1 MFKNIR
7 FKIILIFFLIGII
20 IITGLGIFFLNAIND
35 LQVQVTNQNFAN
47 VEQEI
52 QILQNLKV
60 NTIITLII
68 VGVLLII
75 VGLLIAGFL
84 SKFVI
89 YPINKLIKSAEKVTE
104 EDRKKF
110 KSKKSND
117 VEDLESVLG
126 VMTTELKEKLS
137 EVSTQKNQIETIL
150 LHMTDGIIA
159 FNLDGEILLI
169 NPAAKKYLKI
179 EPEDNTFDDIFKKFN
194 LDINMEKIIY
204 LENWTST
211 EQRIQLEDKYMNV
224 FFAPFK
230 NESDRPDGVI
240 AVIQDITEH
249 VKLDNMQKEF
259 VADVSHELKTP
270 ITSIMGYADTLL
282 EGEYDKETQTKFL
295 NVIAT
300 EARRMARLVTDLL
313 TLSRYDSNKK
323 IIQRESFDLGELV
336 KKCQDKLAIEI
347 KKKNH
352 TVNCFVTADV
362 PPVYADK
369 DDIERV
375 VLNILSNSIKYTK
388 SGGEIKIYVGFVYN
402 DAYIKIFDNGIGIPE
417 EDLSRIFERFYRV
430 DKARTREMGGT
441 GLGLSIAK
449 EILDKNGGSI
459 DIKSV
464 VDQGTEVVV
473 RIPTITKS
481 SSFDIG
487 RKGVM

>member
-1 MFKNIR
+1 MDFGCFYLYSLNVLNNGIESGTLENLGQISDIITNIKNNTFITLT
-7 FKIILIFFLIGII
+7 ICTVVFLIV
-20 IITGLGIFFLNAIND
+20 GIFIF
-35 LQVQVTNQNFAN
+35 V
-47 VEQEI
+47 
-52 QILQNLKV
+52 
-60 NTIITLII
+60 
-68 VGVLLII
+68 
-75 VGLLIAGFL
+75 FL
-84 SKFVI
+84 SRFVI
-89 YPINKLIKSAEKVTE
+89 YPINKLIKSAEKIAE
-104 EDRKKF
+104 EDKDGIKKT
-110 KSKKSND
+110 KSKKKTDMDNLED
-117 VEDLESVLG
+117 VIGL
-126 VMTTELKEKLS
+126 MTTELKEKLS

-159 FNLDGEILLI
+159 FNRQGEVILI
-169 NPAAKKYLKI
+169 NPAAKKFLSI
-179 EPEDNTFDDIFKKFN
+179 GPEDETFDDIFKKYDVN
-194 LDINMEKIIY
+194 INMEKIIY

-211 EQRIQLEDKYMNV
+211 EQRIKVDDSYMNV

-230 NESDRPDGVI
+230 NDTERPDGVI

-249 VKLDNMQKEF
+249 VKLDNMQKEL

-282 EGEYDKETQTKFL
+282 EGEYDKETQGKFL

-313 TLSRYDSNKK
+313 TLSRYDNNNKSVSK
-323 IIQRESFDLGELV
+323 ESFDLGDLV
-336 KKCQDKLAIEI
+336 KKCQDKLGIEI

-362 PPVYADK
+362 PPVYANK

-375 VLNILSNSIKYTK
+375 VLNILSNSIKYTPD
-388 SGGEIKIYVGFVYN
+388 GGEIKIYVGFVYN
-402 DAYIKIFDNGIGIPE
+402 DAYIKVFDNGIGIPE
-417 EDLSRIFERFYRV
+417 EDLGRIFERFYRV

-464 VDQGTEVVV
+464 VGQGTEVVI
-473 RIPTITKS
+473 RIPTKAD
-481 SSFDIG
+481 F
-487 RKGVM
+487 

>member
-1 MFKNIR
+1 MFKNIQ

-20 IITGLGIFFLNAIND
+20 IISGLGISFLNSVQLLNF
-35 LQVQVTNQNFAN
+35 QVENGQVSSEQ
-47 VEQEI
+47 VELILSTIQER
-52 QILQNLKV
+52 
-60 NTIITLII
+60 TSITLII
-68 VGVLLII
+68 AGVVFAII
-75 VGLLIAGFL
+75 GIIAAIAL
-84 SKFVI
+84 SKYVI
-89 YPINKLIKSAEKVTE
+89 YPINKLIKSAEEITE
-104 EDRKKF
+104 EDKEKV
-110 KSKKSND
+110 KKSLKNKKKHD
-117 VEDLESVLG
+117 MGDLENIFG
-126 VMTTELKEKLS
+126 VMTTELKDKLS

-159 FNLDGEILLI
+159 FNMKGEIILI
-169 NPAAKKYLKI
+169 NPAAKKFLSI
-179 EPEDNTFDDIFKKFN
+179 GPEDNTFNDIFQKFK

-211 EQRIQLEDKYMNV
+211 EQRIQVEDKYMNV

-230 NESDRPDGVI
+230 NETDRPDGVI

-249 VKLDNMQKEF
+249 VKLDTMQKEF

-282 EGEYDKETQTKFL
+282 EGEYDKETQDKFL

-300 EARRMARLVTDLL
+300 EARRMAKLVTDLL
-313 TLSRYDSNKK
+313 TLSRYDNNKTRT
-323 IIQRESFDLGELV
+323 QTESFDLGELV
-336 KKCQDKLAIEI
+336 KKCPDKLAIEI

-352 TVNCFVTADV
+352 KVNCFVTADV

-369 DDIERV
+369 YDIERV

-388 SGGEIKIYVGFVYN
+388 DGGEIKIYVGFVYN

-464 VDQGTEVVV
+464 VGQGTEVVV
-473 RIPTITKS
+473 RIPTKQR
-481 SSFDIG
+481 D
-487 RKGVM
+487 